1 MDYIIENLAKR
12 ILGDISWSSSPGS
25 VMKKWREAF
34 QVSQGELA
42 KYLGLAQSVIA
53 DYERGRRKPGVE
65 FLRKYVLA
73 LIEIDASRGYRIIN
87 ELVKGY
93 TLMLPYID
101 DLGDFSTPVN
111 IDEIVTAVNGFTP
124 NSIIPDVRIYG
135 WLITDS
141 IKAITSLKG
150 MEFYQLLNFMIGRV
164 VVFTKVSSG
173 RSPMISLKI
182 APIKPAVVVFHR
194 AVRLDPLALY
204 LAEKDGI
211 TIVVSTYSSAE
222 DIVKGIRSLA
232 QSIKV

>member
-12 ILGDISWSSSPGS
+12 ILGDISWSTSPGT

-34 QVSQGELA
+34 QISQGELA
-42 KYLGLAQSVIA
+42 KHLGVSQSVIA

-65 FLRKYVLA
+65 FLRKYVLG
-73 LIEIDASRGYRIIN
+73 LIEIDASRGYKVIN

-101 DLGDFSTPVN
+101 DIGDFPTPVS
-111 IDEIVTAVNGFTP
+111 IDDIVIAVNGFIP
-124 NSIIPDVRIYG
+124 NSSVPNVKVYG

-164 VVFTKVSSG
+164 VVFTNVTSG
-173 RSPMISLKI
+173 RSPMIALKI
-182 APIKPAVVVFHR
+182 APVKPLVVVFHR
-194 AVRLDPLALY
+194 PVRLDPLALY
-204 LAEKDGI
+204 LAEKDGL
-211 TIVVSTYSSAE
+211 TIIVSTFTSAE
-222 DIVKGIRSLA
+222 EIKKRIRNLA
-232 QSIKV
+232 QSVKV

>member
-1 MDYIIENLAKR
+1 VDYIIENLAKR

-34 QVSQGELA
+34 QISQGELA
-42 KYLGLAQSVIA
+42 KYLGVTQSVIA

-65 FLRKYVLA
+65 FLRKYVLG
-73 LIEIDASRGYRIIN
+73 LIEIDTSRGYKVIN

-101 DLGDFSTPVN
+101 DLGDFPTPVG
-111 IDEIVTAVNGFTP
+111 IDEIATAVNGFIP
-124 NSIIPDVRIYG
+124 NSTIPDVKIYG
-135 WLITDS
+135 WLFTDS

-164 VVFTKVSSG
+164 VVFTNVTSG

-182 APIKPAVVVFHR
+182 APIKPPVVVFHR
-194 AVRLDPLALY
+194 PVRLDPLALY
-204 LAEKDGI
+204 LAEKDGL
-211 TIVVSTYSSAE
+211 TIIVSTFPSPE
-222 DIVKGIRSLA
+222 DIRKRIRNLA